1 MTATR
6 AGRNAASLADLPER
20 TVLAVLE
27 RGAREHPDRDAIT
40 DPERT
45 VTYAELLAASRRVA
59 GGLRSLGVGAGDT
72 VALMLDNSLDHAL
85 AWFGCSLLNAAEV
98 PLNTAFMAPQ
108 VGYVVGHCEAEV
120 LIIEE
125 RYLDRLRAVAGE
137 LPALRFVVVRGD
149 PAAALGLPFIA
160 LGFGELAG
168 GPDIEPVR
176 ARPQDL
182 LGILYTSGTTGMPK
196 GVMVTQAQ
204 TYGRMWPFG
213 PGAARP
219 GDRTL
224 VVLPIYHVIGQV
236 RGLYNTLIAGGTAVL
251 RPRFSA
257 SAFWDTCREAK
268 VTYVPL
274 VGAMASYLLRQ
285 PPRENDRDHRVEHIA
300 LGTTSPEVE
309 AFKERFGV
317 REVSVSYGL
326 TEAGGVLVGP
336 AEPAGCG
343 YLRPDFEG
351 RLVDESD
358 AEVAPGEIGELV
370 LRPTEPWTTMAGY
383 FKMPEETLSRWRN
396 LWLHTGD
403 LMTQR
408 GDGMYLFVARRAER
422 IRVRGENVSPAD
434 VETHVAAHPGVAEC
448 AVVGLAAADGEAGA
462 GEQEILA
469 AVVASDGAGVDLEEL
484 LEFLTGRLPGF
495 ALPRYVAV
503 LDALPRTDSTQR
515 VQKNVIAA
523 LPRES
528 FWDRGKTAG
537 ASRPA

>member
-1 MTATR
+1 MTATQ
-6 AGRNAASLADLPER
+6 GERNAASLAGLQER

-27 RGAREHPDRDAIT
+27 RGAREHPDREAIT
-40 DPERT
+40 DEERT
-45 VTYAELLAASRRVA
+45 VTYSELLASSRRLA
-59 GGLRSLGVGAGDT
+59 GGLRGLGVGAGDT
-72 VALMLDNSLDHAL
+72 VALMLGNSLDHAL

-108 VGYVVGHCEAEV
+108 LSYVVGHCGAEV

-125 RYLDRLRAVAGE
+125 GYLDRLRAVAGE
-137 LPALRFVVVRGD
+137 LPALKFVVVHGD
-149 PAAALGLPFIA
+149 PGAAGDLPFTA
-160 LGFGELAG
+160 VGFGELAS
-168 GPDIEPVR
+168 GPEIEPVR

-204 TYGRMWPFG
+204 TYGRMWPLG

-224 VVLPIYHVIGQV
+224 VVLPIYHVIGQC

-251 RPRFSA
+251 KPRFSA
-257 SAFWDTCREAK
+257 SAFWDSCRESGI
-268 VTYVPL
+268 TYVPL
-274 VGAMASYLLRQ
+274 VGVMASYLLRQ
-285 PPRENDRDHRVEHIA
+285 PPRENDRDHQVTHIA
-300 LGTTSPEVE
+300 LGTTSPEVAE
-309 AFKERFGV
+309 FRERFGI
-317 REVSVSYGL
+317 REVTVSYGL
-326 TEAGGVLVGP
+326 TEVGGVLVGP

-343 YLRPDFEG
+343 FLRPDFEG

-358 AEVAPGEIGELV
+358 VEVPPGEVGELV
-370 LRPTEPWTTMAGY
+370 LRPTEPWTVMAGY

-403 LMTQR
+403 LMTR
-408 GDGMYLFVARRAER
+408 REDGMYLFVARLADR

-434 VETHVAAHPGVAEC
+434 VETHVAAHPNVAEC
-448 AVVGLAAADGEAGA
+448 AVIGLDSADGEAGA

-469 AVVASDGAGVDLEEL
+469 AVVAKDGAGIDPAEL
-484 LEFLTGRLPGF
+484 LSFLADRLPGF

-503 LDALPRTDSTQR
+503 LKALPRTDSTRR

-523 LPRES
+523 RPRES
-528 FWDRGKTAG
+528 FWDRRKAAQ
-537 ASRPA
+537 ASRLT

>member
-1 MTATR
+1 MIESQGELRTAPMIE
-6 AGRNAASLADLPER
+6 LQER

-27 RGAREHPDRDAIT
+27 RGARDHPNREAIT
-40 DPERT
+40 DGTRT
-45 VTYAELLAASRRVA
+45 VTYAELLESSRRVA
-59 GGLRSLGVGAGDT
+59 GGLQELGVCVGDT

-98 PLNTAFMAPQ
+98 PLNTAFMPPQ
-108 VGYVVGHCEAEV
+108 IGYVIGHCGAEV

-125 RYLDRLRAVAGE
+125 RYLDRLRALTAE
-137 LPALRFVVVRGD
+137 MPALKHVVVRGD
-149 PAAALGLPFIA
+149 PEVASDLPFTII
-160 LGFGELAG
+160 GFGDLAC
-168 GPDIEPVR
+168 GPDIEPVHS
-176 ARPQDL
+176 RPQDV

-204 TYGRMWPFG
+204 TYGRMWPLG

-224 VVLPIYHVIGQV
+224 VVLPIYHVIGQC

-251 RPRFSA
+251 KPRFSA
-257 SAFWDTCREAK
+257 SSFWDSCRESRI
-268 VTYVPL
+268 TYVPL
-274 VGAMASYLLRQ
+274 VGVMASYLLRQ
-285 PPRENDRDHRVEHIA
+285 PPRDNDRDHLVAHIA

-309 AFKERFGV
+309 EFRERFGV
-317 REVSVSYGL
+317 REISVSYGL

-336 AEPAGCG
+336 AEPTGCG
-343 YLRPDFEG
+343 YLRPDFVA

-358 AEVAPGEIGELV
+358 VKVAPGEVGELV

-383 FKMPEETLSRWRN
+383 FKMPDETLSRWRN

-408 GDGMYLFVARRAER
+408 ADGMYLFVARKAER

-434 VETHVAAHPGVAEC
+434 VEAHVEAHPGVAEC
-448 AVVGLAAADGEAGA
+448 AVIGLDSAEGEAGA

-469 AVVASDGAGVDLEEL
+469 AVVARDGADIDPADLL
-484 LEFLTGRLPGF
+484 GFLVGRLPGF
-495 ALPRYVAV
+495 ALPRYMTV
-503 LDALPRTDSTQR
+503 LNELPRTDSTQR
-515 VQKNVIAA
+515 VQRNVIAA
-523 LPRES
+523 RPRES
-528 FWDRGKTAG
+528 FWDSRKATA
-537 ASRPA
+537 RR

>member
-1 MTATR
+1 MTATQ
-6 AGRNAASLADLPER
+6 GERNAASLVDLRER

-27 RGAREHPDRDAIT
+27 RGAREHPDQEAIT
-40 DPERT
+40 DGTRT
-45 VTYAELLAASRRVA
+45 VSYAELLESSRRVA
-59 GGLRSLGVGAGDT
+59 GGLRVLGVGAGDS
-72 VALMLDNSLDHAL
+72 VALMLDNSLDHVL

-98 PLNTAFMAPQ
+98 PLNTAFMSPQ
-108 VGYVVGHCEAEV
+108 ISYVIGHCGAEV

-137 LPALRFVVVRGD
+137 LLALKFVVVRGD
-149 PAAALGLPFIA
+149 PGAASDLPFTV
-160 LGFGELAG
+160 LGFGELAS

-176 ARPQDL
+176 ARPQDV

-204 TYGRMWPFG
+204 TYGRMWPLG

-224 VVLPIYHVIGQV
+224 VVLPIYHVIGQC
-236 RGLYNTLIAGGTAVL
+236 RGLYNTLIADGTVVL
-251 RPRFSA
+251 KPRFSA
-257 SAFWDTCREAK
+257 SAFWDSCRESK
-268 VTYVPL
+268 ITYAPL
-274 VGAMASYLLRQ
+274 VGVMASYLLRQ
-285 PPRENDRDHRVEHIA
+285 PPRDNDRDHQVTHIA

-309 AFKERFGV
+309 EFRERFGI
-317 REVSVSYGL
+317 REVTVSYGL

-336 AEPAGCG
+336 AEPTGCG

-358 AEVAPGEIGELV
+358 IEVAPGEVGELV
-370 LRPTEPWTTMAGY
+370 LRPVEPWTTMAGY

-408 GDGMYLFVARRAER
+408 DDGMYLFVARRAER

-434 VETHVAAHPGVAEC
+434 VETHVAAHPSVAEC
-448 AVVGLAAADGEAGA
+448 AVIGLDSAGGEAGA

-469 AVVASDGAGVDLEEL
+469 AVVARNGAGIDPEEL
-484 LEFLTGRLPGF
+484 LGFLADRLPGF

-503 LDALPRTDSTQR
+503 LEALPRTDSTQR

-523 LPRES
+523 RPRES
-528 FWDRGKTAG
+528 FWDRRKAAE
-537 ASRPA
+537 ASGLM